1 MEKQRGDRMRKE
13 NRKEPK
19 MSLEEYKSKVFH
31 CLTNSLNRTI
41 PVANRLMKNYE
52 ADLQRCFEENLDA
65 NAAAVGMAMNLL

>member
-1 MEKQRGDRMRKE
+1 MRKE
-13 NRKEPK
+13 NGKEQK

-31 CLTNSLNRTI
+31 CLTKSLNRTI

>member
-1 MEKQRGDRMRKE
+1 MRKE
-13 NRKEPK
+13 NGKEQK

>member
-1 MEKQRGDRMRKE
+1 MRKE
-13 NRKEPK
+13 SGKEQK

>member
-1 MEKQRGDRMRKE
+1 MRKE
-13 NRKEPK
+13 NGKEQK

-31 CLTNSLNRTI
+31 CLTNSLNLTI